1 MSSLMAKNGMI
12 YMLKM
17 GEAVKIDDI
26 AKRMIKL
33 SGNNIKNDQGEGGI
47 EIIYTGLRP
56 GEKLYE
62 ELLVD
67 KESKETT
74 HEKIFFD
81 PVLNSIDLEEAD
93 NIAVQIKDLLDKKSL
108 SEIKKL
114 CEKCADYR
122 PSV

>member
-1 MSSLMAKNGMI
+1 
-12 YMLKM
+12 M

-33 SGNNIKNDQGEGGI
+33 SGNNIKSDHEDEGI
-47 EIIYTGLRP
+47 EVIYTGLRP

-81 PVLNSIDLEEAD
+81 PVLNSIKLEEAE
-93 NIAVQIKDLLDKKSL
+93 NLAVQIKDLLEKKSL
-108 SEIKKL
+108 LDIKKI
-114 CEKCADYR
+114 CESYADYI
-122 PSV
+122 PSA

>member
-1 MSSLMAKNGMI
+1 MTISEAAYLVVMSSLIAKNGMI
-12 YMLKM
+12 YMLRM

-26 AKRMIKL
+26 ARRMIKL
-33 SGNNIKNDQGEGGI
+33 SGNNIKNENGEDGI

-67 KESKETT
+67 KDSAETA

-81 PVLNSIDLEEAD
+81 PTLRGIKLSDVDNLILELNGF
-93 NIAVQIKDLLDKKSL
+93 
-108 SEIKKL
+108 
-114 CEKCADYR
+114 YR
-122 PSV
+122 IIMIIGM

>member
-1 MSSLMAKNGMI
+1 
-12 YMLKM
+12 M

-33 SGNNIKNDQGEGGI
+33 SGNNIKNDHKEEGI
-47 EIIYTGLRP
+47 EVIYTGLRP

-81 PVLNSIDLEEAD
+81 PVLNSIELEEVD
-93 NIAVQIKDLLDKKSL
+93 NLAVQIKDLLDKKSL
-108 SEIKKL
+108 LDIKKI
-114 CEKCADYR
+114 CENYADYR
-122 PSV
+122 PSA